1 MLSRRP
7 DYDQGDEDNQNIV
20 VLPEDMF
27 IKPGTL
33 SYIPKEPPQQDKGII
48 RQWAGTHDLKR

>member
-1 MLSRRP
+1 MLPRRP

-27 IKPGTL
+27 IKRGML
-33 SYIPKEPPQQDKGII
+33 LYIPKEPPQQDEGLI
-48 RQWAGTHDLKR
+48 